1 LTLNGHAAE
10 YEGSHRE
17 RPEQCFVVGFDG
29 PVAFADGFLQGF
41 KIGDLYVAPR
51 IAYHSSLLKRARM
64 QRHAGSL
71 YAQHFGQKFLGK
83 LQIVCV
89 R

>member
-1 LTLNGHAAE
+1 
-10 YEGSHRE
+10 
-17 RPEQCFVVGFDG
+17 
-29 PVAFADGFLQGF
+29 
-41 KIGDLYVAPR
+41 VAPR